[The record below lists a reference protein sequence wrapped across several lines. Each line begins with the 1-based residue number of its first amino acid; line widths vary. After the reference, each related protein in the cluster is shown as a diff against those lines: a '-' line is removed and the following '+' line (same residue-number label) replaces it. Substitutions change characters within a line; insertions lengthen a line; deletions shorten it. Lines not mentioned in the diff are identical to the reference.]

1 MLFLSC
7 EKSHESRLK
16 VDSETFIGRIDS
28 KLLKQFKK
36 CENLYRSNEYTLALE
51 SALNLLERAQE
62 NKEERLIPYIN
73 YLIGKIWYETKS
85 YKKSISFFRRSLD
98 GFAGIIKLKDSSNFT
113 DNNREYSN
121 DYQYI
126 ENNYRIGKSYNE
138 LYQKFG
144 EKDSIQG
151 LIYKDS
157 TLYFYNKAINVPFL
171 SKEIELLKSKI
182 YNNLSGL
189 YAQDKFFDEAE
200 EYTLKS
206 LDIKHKYGD
215 QYSKAVAYSTLSTIH
230 FYKEEYEE
238 SKNALNKGLD
248 ALEKIKGERADQI
261 KADLYYNLAYSMYK
275 LEDYKAYE
283 FQEKAYVIYDSI
295 NELDKARDLTR
306 ITQEKN
312 FELGKIVGIQQEQIK
327 KQNAQKTAWII
338 GVGSCFVI
346 VSLVLILKQYK
357 LRQKYL
363 SLELSQQELE
373 QQQHIEK
380 LKNESQIRILNATL
394 DGKESERKQIAET
407 LHDSVS
413 TMLSSAHRHLEAR
426 KSQFNG
432 STPVEV
438 DKSQTII
445 DEAAKKIRDLSH
457 TLVSS
462 ILLKFGLEFA
472 IKDIAEKFSNSELT
486 IDHDARYMRRY
497 DLGFEIKLYNIAQEF
512 LNNVLKHSK
521 AKAAKIVLVEKNRK
535 VILVVEDNGR
545 GFEEK
550 NTQQK
555 DGIGISQIKARI
567 QMMGGKLDIE
577 SKPGKGTK
585 VTVQLPIV
593 ERVVINV

>member
-1 MLFLSC
+1 MLKNKTGVFRTCLLVVFNFLMLSKIEAINRVGPLPQKIKNDSILIKKIDSFETLYLNQDYTNALQYGLSLLDDVDTDTDKYSRLSILFLTGDTYDKTNNYRKSLLYYKKVLFFLTSNIQDKDLSSIGDENYAKALLRIGAAFHKLSEKDSAKIYYNKLGDLNSLNPVISSYQATSFSNLSGIYQEDSIFDRAEIFARKALNIHIGGNDRVNQARAFGNLGSLFLSQ
-7 EKSHESRLK
+7 
-16 VDSETFIGRIDS
+16 SEF
-28 KLLKQFKK
+28 
-36 CENLYRSNEYTLALE
+36 
-51 SALNLLERAQE
+51 
-62 NKEERLIPYIN
+62 
-73 YLIGKIWYETKS
+73 
-85 YKKSISFFRRSLD
+85 
-98 GFAGIIKLKDSSNFT
+98 
-113 DNNREYSN
+113 
-121 DYQYI
+121 
-126 ENNYRIGKSYNE
+126 GKSKE
-138 LYQKFG
+138 LYFKG
-144 EKDSIQG
+144 IN
-151 LIYKDS
+151 LIEHD
-157 TLYFYNKAINVPFL
+157 NGPRAIRVKA
-171 SKEIELLKSKI
+171 S
-182 YNNLSGL
+182 
-189 YAQDKFFDEAE
+189 
-200 EYTLKS
+200 
-206 LDIKHKYGD
+206 
-215 QYSKAVAYSTLSTIH
+215 
-230 FYKEEYEE
+230 
-238 SKNALNKGLD
+238 
-248 ALEKIKGERADQI
+248 
-261 KADLYYNLAYSMYK
+261 LYYNLAWAMRNLKEYQAY
-275 LEDYKAYE
+275 DY
-283 FQEKAYVIYDSI
+283 QEMSFNIKDV
-295 NELDKARDLTR
+295 LRDKEVRGMIEAISAKHDVNAVR
-306 ITQEKN
+306 QE
-312 FELGKIVGIQQEQIK
+312 EEIK
-327 KQNAQKTAWII
+327 REKVLNQKQNAQKTAWIVGI
-338 GVGSCFVI
+338 GSCFVI

-413 TMLSSAHRHLEAR
+413 TMLSSAHLHLEAC

-462 ILLKFGLEFA
+462 ILLKFGLKFA

-577 SKPGKGTK
+577 SKLGKGTK

>member
-1 MLFLSC
+1 M
-7 EKSHESRLK
+7 
-16 VDSETFIGRIDS
+16 
-28 KLLKQFKK
+28 
-36 CENLYRSNEYTLALE
+36 
-51 SALNLLERAQE
+51 
-62 NKEERLIPYIN
+62 
-73 YLIGKIWYETKS
+73 
-85 YKKSISFFRRSLD
+85 
-98 GFAGIIKLKDSSNFT
+98 
-113 DNNREYSN
+113 
-121 DYQYI
+121 
-126 ENNYRIGKSYNE
+126 
-138 LYQKFG
+138 
-144 EKDSIQG
+144 
-151 LIYKDS
+151 
-157 TLYFYNKAINVPFL
+157 
-171 SKEIELLKSKI
+171 
-182 YNNLSGL
+182 
-189 YAQDKFFDEAE
+189 
-200 EYTLKS
+200 
-206 LDIKHKYGD
+206 
-215 QYSKAVAYSTLSTIH
+215 
-230 FYKEEYEE
+230 
-238 SKNALNKGLD
+238 
-248 ALEKIKGERADQI
+248 
-261 KADLYYNLAYSMYK
+261 
-275 LEDYKAYE
+275 
-283 FQEKAYVIYDSI
+283 
-295 NELDKARDLTR
+295 DKARDLTR

-346 VSLVLILKQYK
+346 VSLILILKQYK

-407 LHDSVS
+407 LLDSVS
-413 TMLSSAHRHLEAR
+413 TMLSSAHLHLEAC

-486 IDHDARYMRRY
+486 IGHDARYMRRY

-545 GFEEK
+545 GFEEE